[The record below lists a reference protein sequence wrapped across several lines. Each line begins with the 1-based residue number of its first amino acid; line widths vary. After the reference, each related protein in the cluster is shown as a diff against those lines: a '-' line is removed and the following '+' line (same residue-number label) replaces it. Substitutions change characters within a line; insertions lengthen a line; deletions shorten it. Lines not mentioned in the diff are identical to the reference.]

1 MSTDTTTTSKTKTIE
16 YEIAYS
22 DRCRLVEQAN
32 RFVELMVIKQT
43 TGMHDSSVR
52 QDLVDLSPK
61 ERETLDAALDYL
73 KRQFETGFKD
83 TEPFTKKVEI
93 TG

>member
-1 MSTDTTTTSKTKTIE
+1 MSTDTTTASKTKTIE

-22 DRCRLVEQAN
+22 DRGTLLDRAN
-32 RFVELMVIKQT
+32 RFVELMLIKQT
-43 TGMHDSSVR
+43 AGMQDSSVGR
-52 QDLVDLSPK
+52 ELVDLSPK